1 MIPGLYEK
9 IMTGG
14 RLSRNEALSLVSI
27 EGTELF
33 ELFLGASRLRE
44 RFRGKDI
51 ELCSI
56 INAKSGACPEDCAYC
71 AQASKSITNTP
82 VYPLIRED
90 DVIGKA
96 TEAREAGVKRFC
108 IVTGGRKVS
117 KRELLEI
124 ASMIRK
130 VRELGLLPCATL
142 GLLNRDELSVLK
154 DAGLERYH
162 HNLETSE
169 RFFPEVCTTHT
180 YRDKLD
186 TIEAVKYNNLSLCSA
201 GIFGIGETWQ
211 DRIDM
216 AFKLRELEVDSVPIN
231 FLIPVEGTPLGCRD
245 ILHPF
250 DALKIISI
258 YRFILPDNEIRV
270 CGGRRQALREMN
282 SMVFMAGADALLTG
296 NYLTTTGMTF
306 EDDLRL
312 IRDYGL
318 NAGLAETRNSEAVQA

>member
-1 MIPGLYEK
+1 MIPGLAEK
-9 IMTGG
+9 IITGG
-14 RLSRNEALSLVSI
+14 RLSRNEARALVST

-71 AQASKSITNTP
+71 AQASKSITNAP
-82 VYPLIRED
+82 VYPLVRED
-90 DVIGKA
+90 DVIEKA
-96 TEAREAGVKRFC
+96 AEAREAGVKRFC

-154 DAGLERYH
+154 NAGLERYH

-186 TIEAVKYNNLSLCSA
+186 TIEAVRSIDLSLCSA

-231 FLIPVEGTPLGCRD
+231 FLIPVEGTPLGGRD
-245 ILHPF
+245 ILRPF

-258 YRFILPDNEIRV
+258 YRFILPEKEIRV

-306 EDDLRL
+306 EDDVRL

-318 NAGLAETRNSEAVQA
+318 DIGRAASKSLYR